1 MKLAML
7 CYGDT
12 QQCGVRPRPGVEIG
26 VTDSDYMSR
35 RKEHAGQR
43 GEAHLISFSSLRNA
57 DVFSHDRHAQHGLRL
72 ITGRLL
78 FC

>member
-26 VTDSDYMSR
+26 VTDSDYMTR
-35 RKEHAGQR
+35 RKEYAGQR
-43 GEAHLISFSSLRNA
+43 GEAHLI
-57 DVFSHDRHAQHGLRL
+57 
-72 ITGRLL
+72 
-78 FC
+78 